1 MTTEAGTLDLLLL
14 GILPYVAFFTFFLET
29 VRRYRQQAFTYSSLS
44 SQFLENEQ
52 HFWSLVPFHYGII
65 VVLTGHV
72 VAWLLPRQVL
82 AWNSHPLRL
91 YVLEVSLLV
100 CGILALLGFV
110 NAVIRRLSYP
120 KIKTVTTASDWVL
133 AAILS
138 SRWRPGCTSLCSTPG
153 DRRGLRRQWR
163 RISGRSCGWRP
174 TSVRSPR
181 CPSPSSYTSSTPTS

>member
-120 KIKTVTTASDWVL
+120 KIKTVTTASD
-133 AAILS
+133 
-138 SRWRPGCTSLCSTPG
+138 
-153 DRRGLRRQWR
+153 
-163 RISGRSCGWRP
+163 
-174 TSVRSPR
+174 
-181 CPSPSSYTSSTPTS
+181 